1 MNIDATFWVAVS
13 FIIFCI
19 VIVYLK
25 VPQKI
30 NSALSNIIKGIG
42 DEIKNAEKLKEE
54 AKNLLNEG
62 QEKLESAHNES
73 KQIIKNARDE
83 SEKLIIDANN
93 QFFQTSEI
101 KKKIAEQKIRQM
113 KMDTIKNIK
122 DESAR
127 IAIESVAKL
136 IKTSIDKSK
145 LDDLFEENLNQAK
158 NTLKKTKI

>member
-13 FIIFCI
+13 FVIFCA
-19 VIVYLK
+19 VIIYLK

-30 NSALSNIIKGIG
+30 NSSLNNIINSINN
-42 DEIKNAEKLKEE
+42 EIKDAEKLKEE

-62 QEKLESAHNES
+62 QEKLESADKES
-73 KQIIKNARDE
+73 KKIIKNARDE
-83 SEKLIIDANN
+83 SEKLIIDTNN
-93 QFFQTSEI
+93 QFFQASEI
-101 KKKIAEQKIRQM
+101 KKKIVEQKIRQM
-113 KMDTIKNIK
+113 KMDAIKSIK

-145 LDDLFEENLNQAK
+145 LDNLFKENLNQAK

>member
-13 FIIFCI
+13 FVIFCVGI
-19 VIVYLK
+19 IYLK

-30 NSALSNIIKGIG
+30 NSSLNNIINSINN
-42 DEIKNAEKLKEE
+42 EIKDAEKLKEE

-62 QEKLESAHNES
+62 QEKLESAHKES
-73 KQIIKNARDE
+73 KKIMKNASDE
-83 SEKLIIDANN
+83 SEKLIIDTNN
-93 QFFQTSEI
+93 QFFQASEI

-113 KMDTIKNIK
+113 KMDAIKSIK

-136 IKTSIDKSK
+136 IQTSIDKSK
-145 LDDLFEENLNQAK
+145 LDNLFKENLNQAK

>member
-1 MNIDATFWVAVS
+1 MIIDATFWVAIA
-13 FIIFCI
+13 FIIFI
-19 VIVYLK
+19 AGLVYLK

-30 NSALSNIIKGIG
+30 NSLLNNMIEDIRNEL
-42 DEIKNAEKLKEE
+42 DEAEKLKKE

-62 QEKLESAHNES
+62 QEKLESAHKES
-73 KQIIKNARDE
+73 KKIIKNAKDE
-83 SEKLIIDANN
+83 SEKLIIDTNN
-93 QFFQTSEI
+93 QFFQASEI

-113 KMDTIKNIK
+113 KMDAIKSIK

-145 LDDLFEENLNQAK
+145 LDNLFKENLNQAK
-158 NTLKKTKI
+158 NTLKKTRA

>member
-1 MNIDATFWVAVS
+1 MSIDATFWVAVS

-30 NSALSNIIKGIG
+30 NSSLNNMIKGIG
-42 DEIKNAEKLKEE
+42 DEIKDAEKLKED

-62 QEKLESAHNES
+62 QEKLESAHKES
-73 KQIIKNARDE
+73 KQIIKNAKDE
-83 SEKLIIDANN
+83 SEKLIIDTNN
-93 QFFQTSEI
+93 EFFQTSEI

-113 KMDTIKNIK
+113 KMDAIKNIK
-122 DESAR
+122 DESAK

-145 LDDLFEENLNQAK
+145 LDNLFEENLNQAK

>member
-13 FIIFCI
+13 FVIFCVGI
-19 VIVYLK
+19 IYLK

-30 NSALSNIIKGIG
+30 NSSLNNIINSINN
-42 DEIKNAEKLKEE
+42 EIKDAEKLKEE

-62 QEKLESAHNES
+62 QEKLESAHKES
-73 KQIIKNARDE
+73 KKIIKNARDE
-83 SEKLIIDANN
+83 SEKLIIDTNN
-93 QFFQTSEI
+93 QFFQASEI
-101 KKKIAEQKIRQM
+101 KKKIVEQKIRQM
-113 KMDTIKNIK
+113 KMDAIKSIK

-145 LDDLFEENLNQAK
+145 LDNLFKENLNQAK